1 MPNGDLHSYAVDASE
16 NLERLATG
24 LGQAGAPP
32 ETVEAVTKM
41 ADVTR
46 QIIKSLGAGQEQ
58 TADDAPPARPTMDSA
73 TNELHQATVA
83 AARPTR

>member
-1 MPNGDLHSYAVDASE
+1 MPQGDLHSYAVDASE

-73 TNELHQATVA
+73 INDLHA
-83 AARPTR
+83 AQSAPRY